1 MSDIFSL
8 TELSRAKDAN
18 KSVLTLGNFAS
29 SLTQVK
35 NERELLDVN
44 EKIGEYGLT
53 LTPQEAREIIEAQH
67 KALSANDRVD
77 IGAGA
82 VVKIAEKFAQ
92 SGFIERDCFA
102 GEITELVD
110 LFYYIKT
117 EVRDSVSDDAL
128 IEAMYEFYTEKCG
141 GSFDLLAGRETD
153 FILRYFNRGKDD
165 ILTLDEDDDYTIP
178 VLDEDGDDGDEPDL
192 D

>member
-8 TELSRAKDAN
+8 TELSNPTSSNNSA
-18 KSVLTLGNFAS
+18 LTIGNFAS
-29 SLTQVK
+29 SLTKVK
-35 NERELLDVN
+35 NERELLNIN
-44 EKIGEYGLT
+44 EKIGQYGLM
-53 LTPQEAREIIEAQH
+53 LSAQEAREIIEVQL

-82 VVKIAEKFAQ
+82 VAKITEKFAQ
-92 SGFIERDCFA
+92 SGFIERDAFA
-102 GEITELVD
+102 SEVSDLVD

-128 IEAMYEFYTEKCG
+128 IEVMYDFYTEKCA

-153 FILRYFNRGKDD
+153 YIIRYFNQGKED
-165 ILTLDEDDDYTIP
+165 ILTLDEDDDYSI
-178 VLDEDGDDGDEPDL
+178 LASDEDEESL
-192 D
+192 L